1 MINDYSK
8 STRERIERVQMTIER
23 CKERCQDENGEW
35 KNQSVT
41 IRATPVA
48 STDIENFENYP
59 ENYRLF
65 VTEIGNLEVNSGYW
79 ALAMQ
84 NPLPYKS
91 MDRALDNWTEELA
104 TVWCSDS
111 DYFADH
117 LPVVSLPCDNDTF
130 AFDTKTIP
138 YQLVDMYN
146 EENLPDFL
154 DWIVMVLEQTLL
166 DGNEL

>member
-1 MINDYSK
+1 M
-8 STRERIERVQMTIER
+8 
-23 CKERCQDENGEW
+23 
-35 KNQSVT
+35 VT
-41 IRATPVA
+41 KGVFDLSSRLVA
-48 STDIENFENYP
+48 GSDIENFENYP
-59 ENYRLF
+59 EDYRLF
-65 VTEIGNLEVNSGYW
+65 VTEIGNLEVNNGYW

-91 MDRALDNWTEELA
+91 MDRDLNNWTEELA

-111 DYFADH
+111 DRFADH

-146 EENLPDFL
+146 EEKLSDFL
-154 DWIVMVLEQTLL
+154 DWIVMVLVYRLL
-166 DGNEL
+166 FQILLVRRHICVGTSLKDVVLVIVLC